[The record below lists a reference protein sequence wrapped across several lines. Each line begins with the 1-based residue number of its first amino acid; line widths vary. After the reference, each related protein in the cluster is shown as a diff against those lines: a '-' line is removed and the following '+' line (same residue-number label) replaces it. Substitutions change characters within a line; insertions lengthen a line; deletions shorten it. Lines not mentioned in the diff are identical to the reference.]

1 MLKSFVVTP
10 QNGAITANGQSA
22 TFDMDNAINILV
34 HVNVTAVAGTTPTLD
49 IKLQTSP
56 DGGTTWFDHPDIT
69 FTQMTAVAK
78 QSKSLRGATGRLG
91 RFDYVVGGSTPSFT
105 TRIDVQCENP
115 NNT

>member
-22 TFDMDNAINILV
+22 VFNMD
-34 HVNVTAVAGTTPTLD
+34 
-49 IKLQTSP
+49 KQT
-56 DGGTTWFDHPDIT
+56 
-69 FTQMTAVAK
+69 
-78 QSKSLRGATGRLG
+78 KSLRGATGRLG
-91 RFDYVVGGSTPSFT
+91 RFDFVVGGSTPSFT